1 MRGEARSPLGH
12 RGAITVSIM
21 LATIMQGVDN
31 TIANVALPHIQ
42 GSLSAAQD
50 QIAWVLT
57 SYIVAA
63 AITMPLTGWLAGRFG
78 IKYVFLISV
87 AGFTVASALC
97 GSATSLTE
105 LVIFRL
111 LQGIFGAGLVPL
123 SQSVLLQI
131 NPPER
136 HGQAIAVWGIG
147 VMLGPIFGPMLGG
160 WLTEDYNWRWI
171 FYINVPV
178 GLIASIGILV
188 FIREARHA
196 HREAFDFF
204 GFATLSI
211 AIGALQLMLD
221 RGELKDWFGSTE
233 IWAEAAIA
241 AVAGY
246 LFIVH
251 TATAGERSFLNRSL
265 LKNMNF
271 AAGTILMFFVGGILS
286 GTLALVPTML
296 QSLMDYPVFLTGLV
310 TAPRGVGTMAAM
322 FFVGRLMNRLDHR
335 LIILA
340 GPADDRSLAVADD
353 WLFAADGDGAG
364 HYVGGVAGV
373 RIGLHLCPAEHLG
386 AFQPAA
392 SHYDPGHGAAQP
404 DAQSRRQHRHLGFR
418 DLADPEHPDRPFP
431 ARRAFAPGQPA
442 RPSPVSG
449 GAVQPQQPVWSCGAQ
464 RRSHPPGLDG
474 RLYRRLHLDDDH
486 RGCHDP
492 VVAGGAAAAART
504 RAAPVAVGARS
515 LRAG

>member
-1 MRGEARSPLGH
+1 VRGEARSPLGH

-87 AGFTVASALC
+87 VGFTVASALC
-97 GSATSLTE
+97 GSATSLAE

-188 FIREARHA
+188 FIREARHP

-233 IWAEAAIA
+233 IWAEGAIA

-322 FFVGRLMNRLDHR
+322 FIVGRLMNRLDHR

-340 GPADDRSLAVADD
+340 GLLMTVVSLWQMTGFSLQMGMAPVITSGLLQGFGLGCTFVPLNTLALSNLPRHIMTQGTALRSLMRN
-353 WLFAADGDGAG
+353 L
-364 HYVGGVAGV
+364 GGS
-373 RIGLHLCPAEHLG
+373 IGISIFETLLIQNTQIVHSRLVEHLRPDNPL
-386 AFQPAA
+386 AQAPFLAA
-392 SHYDPGHGAAQP
+392 PFSLSNPSGIAALNVEVT
-404 DAQSRRQHRHLGFR
+404 RQASMVAYIDVFT
-418 DLADPEHPDRPFP
+418 FMM
-431 ARRAFAPGQPA
+431 FI
-442 RPSPVSG
+442 
-449 GAVQPQQPVWSCGAQ
+449 
-464 RRSHPPGLDG
+464 
-474 RLYRRLHLDDDH
+474 
-486 RGCHDP
+486 
-492 VVAGGAAAAART
+492 VVAMIPVLLVVRPPQRT
-504 RAAPVAVGARS
+504 RAPSIAVGARG